1 MHKISTLYFKTKNGN
16 AYIYDVNNNMFHNAP
31 DFFDNSSQINL
42 LCETKDIDAVK
53 RHALEHGC
61 TEKELKDYLC
71 KVKYLKRFGYF
82 SSILNESRNT
92 STINETMIHN
102 NLCKTTQ
109 LVFEVTE
116 SCNLKCYYCGYG
128 SLYNPVEGRHN
139 TFLSFEKAKAIID
152 FLSNFWKKDKSR
164 NKTITVSF
172 YGGEPLLNFS
182 FIKKVVEYMS
192 QLKLFDLINFSI
204 TTNGLLLNKH
214 IDFLVHHNFK
224 IDISLDGDYDENKY
238 RVDMNHNNRHNDVL
252 NNIKNLIKKYPD
264 YFKNKKDKSDTYKQ
278 LCITGIIPNFLRHL
292 SYFIK
297 PIDFADTWAMF
308 NVISECETV
317 YLNNTQHNRYIAK
330 MTRQNIVSFV
340 NNENNIL
347 DSVFA
352 EYHTDDHIIN
362 DYYSIYDVTLCNR
375 QHYIDS
381 IFDFDKPE
389 YMHYARY
396 NEYTMP
402 KMSSQND
409 DLCNVMDYPLVN
421 LANDTVTLRN
431 QEDWIL
437 LNFWSLS
444 CGPCI
449 VNLQNYKNEQ
459 DSLGYRILE
468 NEGIKILAIEHLSNN
483 MKLIFD
489 VANRTNCLD
498 IIYSAKNIGT
508 KIRIPSL
515 GYYYLISPDKK
526 IAGKFWMLDDYKEVL
541 KAKKEYEMNIKH

>member
-82 SSILNESRNT
+82 SSILKESRNT

-264 YFKNKKDKSDTYKQ
+264 YFKNKVGFQAVLSNANSVDS
-278 LCITGIIPNFLRHL
+278 IT
-292 SYFIK
+292 SYFKDNFHKQVNILELNTSDILDKKAFAEIYKDYFVSLNESSPEIK
-297 PIDFADTWAMF
+297 NYYYQEAPERTRFGNVVF
-308 NVISECETV
+308 NLLRNTLFNIYETPKQALVGIQNKLITATCTPFWKKLFITAKGNLMSCEKINYKYV
-317 YLNNTQHNRYIAK
+317 LGKINND
-330 MTRQNIVSFV
+330 NIVEINTNKIVS
-340 NNENNIL
+340 
-347 DSVFA
+347 
-352 EYHTDDHIIN
+352 EYN
-362 DYYSIYDVTLCNR
+362 KYY
-375 QHYIDS
+375 
-381 IFDFDKPE
+381 K
-389 YMHYARY
+389 
-396 NEYTMP
+396 
-402 KMSSQND
+402 
-409 DLCNVMDYPLVN
+409 
-421 LANDTVTLRN
+421 
-431 QEDWIL
+431 
-437 LNFWSLS
+437 SLS
-444 CGPCI
+444 PQCAECYSSPFCI
-449 VNLQNYKNEQ
+449 QCMFYVENLGNKPVCQDYMNEK
-459 DSLGYRILE
+459 SACEY
-468 NEGIKILAIEHLSNN
+468 LSNLFGYFEDN
-483 MKLIFD
+483 LNAVYSLI
-489 VANRTNCLD
+489 NC
-498 IIYSAKNIGT
+498 T
-508 KIRIPSL
+508 
-515 GYYYLISPDKK
+515 YY
-526 IAGKFWMLDDYKEVL
+526 E
-541 KAKKEYEMNIKH
+541 